1 MQKHILLFFF
11 LLVSTTCLQAQS
23 IISGWVQDKADKK
36 MIDGA
41 VVSLLDNEGDDC
53 IHHNETRRE
62 FYFKS
67 KSNLSK
73 LFLHVR
79 LLGYE
84 DYKQEIDNKT
94 QSITVELSFGENC
107 AKRGG
112 CEIASHVE
120 QRGYFGV

>member
-23 IISGWVQDKADKK
+23 VISGWVQDKTDKK

-41 VVSLLDNEGDDC
+41 VVSLLDNEGEMIAYTITKQDGRF
-53 IHHNETRRE
+53 TL
-62 FYFKS
+62 KT

-79 LLGYE
+79 PLGYE
-84 DYKQEIDNKT
+84 YYK
-94 QSITVELSFGENC
+94 
-107 AKRGG
+107 
-112 CEIASHVE
+112 
-120 QRGYFGV
+120 